1 MGKTFHTKR
10 EYEKRLKVMGI
21 SAAKA
26 AVSRHPG
33 GTHAK
38 GLRKL
43 SPDKIHIAA
52 DRNRFGNAYDK
63 APACAACAAISNTL
77 RVRRRNW
84 NCGRPFDRVLRGA
97 YIADSQG
104 KPYNRVRIFT
114 HTIFINMLIYSHLS
128 ATSNRRL
135 EVGPCLPVMII
146 KSYLENVGKF
156 SIFMYIYIHKLIL
169 IST

>member
-1 MGKTFHTKR
+1 MMGKSFHNKR
-10 EYEKRLKVMGI
+10 EYEKRVREMGI

-63 APACAACAAISNTL
+63 SSRMRRMRRYIKHAARQAAKAEL
-77 RVRRRNW
+77 RAS
-84 NCGRPFDRVLRGA
+84 L
-97 YIADSQG
+97 
-104 KPYNRVRIFT
+104 
-114 HTIFINMLIYSHLS
+114 
-128 ATSNRRL
+128 
-135 EVGPCLPVMII
+135 
-146 KSYLENVGKF
+146 
-156 SIFMYIYIHKLIL
+156 
-169 IST
+169 

>member
-63 APACAACAAISNTL
+63 SSRL
-77 RVRRRNW
+77 
-84 NCGRPFDRVLRGA
+84 
-97 YIADSQG
+97 
-104 KPYNRVRIFT
+104 
-114 HTIFINMLIYSHLS
+114 
-128 ATSNRRL
+128 RRL
-135 EVGPCLPVMII
+135 RRYI
-146 KSYLENVGKF
+146 KHTARQAAKLELRAAF
-156 SIFMYIYIHKLIL
+156 
-169 IST
+169 